1 MIKLSDYLDPV
12 SIEKP
17 LWGHLSEPSCLSHNL
32 TISTASN
39 PVTDISGFRLA
50 IVGIPDDRRSPNR
63 GAAKAPDTIRESL
76 YQLARIPGKMKVA
89 DLGNIKIGPSFED
102 TLAAIRDLVTL
113 LLEAGCPVLLIGGS
127 SAVVPA
133 VHDALGAAEPGYGWS
148 AVDSRIDFVAER
160 REPDS
165 FNYMT
170 SILHDR
176 KKRPGRFASIGYQS
190 FLNDPQVVNRFRKLN
205 HTLLRIGE
213 ARSDLLETEPLFR
226 NSSLIT
232 FDISAVRQ
240 SDAPG
245 TFAPS
250 PNGFYTEEICL
261 LARYAGLS
269 DRMKVFGLFEVNPLL
284 DIRNQTSS
292 LASQM
297 IWFLLEGVAQK
308 QNEADML
315 DDNEA
320 AGGRFIR
327 YHVSVEDL
335 EEDLIFIR
343 SSVTNRW
350 WLNVLTNSGEKRYIA
365 CSHKDYLKAG
375 EGEIPKRW
383 MDAISMKDE
392 SSAS

>member
-12 SIEKP
+12 SIERP

-39 PVTDISGFRLA
+39 PVTSVSGYKLA
-50 IVGIPDDRRSPNR
+50 VIGIPDDRRSPNK
-63 GAAKAPDTIRESL
+63 GSSKAPDSIRESL
-76 YQLARIPGKMKVA
+76 YQLARIPGKLKIA
-89 DLGNIKIGPSFED
+89 DLGNIKIGPNFED
-102 TLAAIRDLVTL
+102 TLAAIRDLL
-113 LLEAGCPVLLIGGS
+113 QHLSDEGCPALMIGGS
-127 SAVVPA
+127 SAVIPA
-133 VHDALGAAEPGYGWS
+133 IHEVVGAGKSPYNWA

-165 FNYMT
+165 FNYLG

-176 KKRPGRFASIGYQS
+176 KNRLGNFTAIGYQTY
-190 FLNDPQVVNRFRKLN
+190 LNDPQTVNRFRKMN
-205 HTLLRIGE
+205 HKLVRIGE
-213 ARSDLLETEPLFR
+213 ARSDLLEIEPIFR
-226 NSSLIT
+226 DSSLIT

-284 DIRNQTSS
+284 DTRNQTSS
-292 LASQM
+292 LASQLL
-297 IWFLLEGVAQK
+297 WFLLEGIGQK
-308 QNEADML
+308 QNEADL
-315 DDNEA
+315 LGQKETN
-320 AGGRFIR
+320 GRFIK

-335 EEDLIFIR
+335 EEDLLFIR

-350 WLNVLTNSGEKRYIA
+350 WLSLVTNGGKKRFVA
-365 CSHKDYLKAG
+365 CSYRDYLKAG
-375 EGEIPKRW
+375 EGEIPQRW
-383 MDAISMKDE
+383 MDAISHKGE
-392 SSAS
+392 